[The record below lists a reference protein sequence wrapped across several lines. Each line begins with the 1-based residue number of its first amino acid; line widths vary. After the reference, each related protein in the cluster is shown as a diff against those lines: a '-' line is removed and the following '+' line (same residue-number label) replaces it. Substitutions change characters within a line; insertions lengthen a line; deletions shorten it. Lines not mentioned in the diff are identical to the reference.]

1 MGIVVSAVADYAILT
16 VLRLAVQAM
25 EEPKVDSD
33 GVGLSASLADVVT
46 ANGGETLSVTLRGV
60 PTGIW
65 TIPVAELPTLEL
77 TPPNN
82 WIGAGSTFKRDACD

>member
-46 ANGGETLSVTLRGV
+46 ANGGETLRGV